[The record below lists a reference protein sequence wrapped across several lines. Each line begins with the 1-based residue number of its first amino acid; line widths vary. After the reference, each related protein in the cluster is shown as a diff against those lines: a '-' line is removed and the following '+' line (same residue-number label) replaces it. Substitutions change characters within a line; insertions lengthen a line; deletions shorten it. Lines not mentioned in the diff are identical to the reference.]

1 MPNDSLESLAGLAAS
16 TDAGTQAN
24 IDAEAPV
31 DPNAPPPP
39 PPPDVIALDLV
50 NGFAGLV
57 VSFCPDAGEVW
68 TMEAR
73 QASAAVLAPL
83 AEKYSWN
90 LTAIPIEVTA
100 AMIVGPLLWRTS
112 KIVALKLQADRDAKA
127 AKLPATAAPA
137 EKRVAAVA
145 AAAEDGS
152 PAAAV
157 HPQMALY
164 KS

>member
-1 MPNDSLESLAGLAAS
+1 MSNDSLESLAGLAAS

-24 IDAEAPV
+24 IIAEAPI

-39 PPPDVIALDLV
+39 PPAAEVALDLV

-57 VSFCPDAGEVW
+57 VGFCPEAGEVW
-68 TMEAR
+68 TEQAR
-73 QASAAVLAPL
+73 QASADVLAPL

-90 LTAIPIEVTA
+90 LAVIPIEVTA

-112 KIVALKLQADRDAKA
+112 KIVAEKIKADRDAKA
-127 AKLPATAAPA
+127 PQLTRAAAPA
-137 EKRVAAVA
+137 EQRVAKVA
-145 AAAEDGS
+145 ADAEGGA

-164 KS
+164 K

>member
-1 MPNDSLESLAGLAAS
+1 MPNDSLEALAGLAAS

-24 IDAEAPV
+24 IDLETPV

-39 PPPDVIALDLV
+39 PPAAEVALDLV

-57 VSFCPDAGEVW
+57 VGFCPDAGEVW
-68 TMEAR
+68 TEEAR
-73 QASAAVLAPL
+73 VASAAVLAPL

-90 LTAIPIEVTA
+90 LAVIPIEVTA

-112 KIVALKLQADRDAKA
+112 KIVAEKIQADRA
-127 AKLPATAAPA
+127 AKTSKLAAPA
-137 EKRVAAVA
+137 ERQVADKA
-145 AAAEDGS
+145 AAAEDGA

-157 HPQMALY
+157 HAQMALY